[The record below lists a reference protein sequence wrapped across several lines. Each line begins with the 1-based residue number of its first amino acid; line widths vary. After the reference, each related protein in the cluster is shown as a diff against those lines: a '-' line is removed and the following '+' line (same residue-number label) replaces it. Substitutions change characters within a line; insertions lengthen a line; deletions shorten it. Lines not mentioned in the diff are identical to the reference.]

1 MKKMEEFMELLTD
14 EMAGFDGS
22 VKKLE
27 GLWKKLDTIKV
38 KADSTNIE
46 YHIKVFLSEQRR
58 RMTQLEKR
66 IDEQQTKIKASR
78 GLPEWLLTLYAVGM
92 LLPLFAI
99 GYFGY
104 QSYGLQGQKRK
115 AFEQGQQHIID
126 HFGDYL
132 QDHPEAYEPYKIWKE
147 KDTVVPI
154 DQ

>member
-27 GLWKKLDTIKV
+27 ALYRKLDTIKV

-46 YHIKVFLSEQRR
+46 YLIKEFLSKQKR
-58 RMTQLEKR
+58 RMTHLEKR
-66 IDEQQTKIKASR
+66 IDEQHTKIKASR
-78 GLPEWLLTLYAVGM
+78 GLPEWLLTLYAIGL

-104 QSYGLQGQKRK
+104 QGYGLQGQKRK

-126 HFGDYL
+126 HFGDYFEE
-132 QDHPEAYEPYKIWKE
+132 HPEAYEPYKIWKG
-147 KDTVVPI
+147 KDSVVPV

>member
-14 EMAGFDGS
+14 ELAGFDGS

-27 GLWKKLDTIKV
+27 DLCKKLDTIKV
-38 KADSTNIE
+38 KSDSTNIE
-46 YHIKVFLSEQRR
+46 YHIKQFLKEQKR
-58 RMTQLEKR
+58 RMSQLEKR
-66 IDEQQTKIKASR
+66 IDTQQAKIESSR

-104 QSYGLQGQKRK
+104 HGYGLQGQKRK

-126 HFGDYL
+126 HFGSYFDEE
-132 QDHPEAYEPYKIWKE
+132 PEAYEAYHIWKKNNSIE
-147 KDTVVPI
+147 NNE
-154 DQ
+154 

>member
-14 EMAGFDGS
+14 ELAGFDGT

-27 GLWKKLDTIKV
+27 ALCKKLDMINV

-46 YHIKVFLSEQRR
+46 YHIKEFLREQKQRIAH
-58 RMTQLEKR
+58 LEKR
-66 IDEQQTKIKASR
+66 IDTQQTKIKASR
-78 GLPEWLLTLYAVGM
+78 GLPEWLLTLYAIGM

-126 HFGDYL
+126 HFGSYFEE
-132 QDHPEAYEPYKIWKE
+132 HPEAYSPYKIWKE
-147 KDTVVPI
+147 KDSVVSS
-154 DQ
+154 DK